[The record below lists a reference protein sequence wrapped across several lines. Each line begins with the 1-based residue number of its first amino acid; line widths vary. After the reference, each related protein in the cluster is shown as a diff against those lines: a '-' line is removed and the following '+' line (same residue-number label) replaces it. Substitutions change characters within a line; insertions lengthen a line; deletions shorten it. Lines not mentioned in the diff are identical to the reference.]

1 MQNKAQYPCP
11 AGLSCGLTRTYA
23 IMPEG
28 QRAWQTLG
36 GLGQAAVWRLF
47 QAGASCW
54 PITFNVFANNAYAGW
69 HKIVA

>member
-1 MQNKAQYPCP
+1 
-11 AGLSCGLTRTYA
+11 
-23 IMPEG
+23 MPEG